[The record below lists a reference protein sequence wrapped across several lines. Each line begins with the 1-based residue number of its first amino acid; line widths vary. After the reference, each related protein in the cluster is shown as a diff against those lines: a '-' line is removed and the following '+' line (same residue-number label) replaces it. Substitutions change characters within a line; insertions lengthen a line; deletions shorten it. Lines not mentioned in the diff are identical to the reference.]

1 MPTSPAQRW
10 ADALAAWAIPDEIL
24 AQAPEDPWVHPPA
37 MFKANPASDPTDTPS
52 HRMARA
58 SLRLSCEASS
68 PDAAD
73 ASTRQGSVLDVGV
86 GGGRSC
92 LPLVP
97 LATELAGVDEQAE
110 MLELFA
116 AACGDAGVPCH
127 TYLGRWP
134 DVAANVPVADVVAC
148 HHVAYNVAAIE
159 PFLRALTDHAR
170 RLVVVELPAEHPTAW
185 MNPLWER
192 FWGLARPS
200 EPSAGLFVEVVRSL
214 GWLPDVAW
222 SERAPRNAVALHS
235 PDFVAFCRRRL
246 CLPADRDPEVAAA
259 LVDIATPAVHLV
271 AAVSWHPT

>member
-58 SLRLSCEASS
+58 ALRLSFETAPSG
-68 PDAAD
+68 A
-73 ASTRQGSVLDVGV
+73 ASTRKDGSVLDIGV

-97 LATELAGVDEQAE
+97 LATELAGVDEQQA
-110 MLELFA
+110 MLDQFA
-116 AACGDAGVPCH
+116 AACADAGVPCH
-127 TYLGRWP
+127 AYVGRWP
-134 DVAANVPVADVVAC
+134 DVAPTVPTADVVVC

-170 RLVVVELPAEHPTAW
+170 RLVVVELPAEHPTAY
-185 MNPLWER
+185 MNPLWEH
-192 FWGLARPS
+192 FWGLARPT
-200 EPSAGLFVEVVRSL
+200 EPSAELFVEVVRSL
-214 GWLPDVAW
+214 GWLPDVGW
-222 SERAPRNAVALHS
+222 SERAPRNAVGLHT

-246 CLPADRDPEVAAA
+246 CLPAERDPEVAAA
-259 LVDIATPAVHLV
+259 LADMATPAVHRV
-271 AAVSWHPT
+271 AAVSWRPN